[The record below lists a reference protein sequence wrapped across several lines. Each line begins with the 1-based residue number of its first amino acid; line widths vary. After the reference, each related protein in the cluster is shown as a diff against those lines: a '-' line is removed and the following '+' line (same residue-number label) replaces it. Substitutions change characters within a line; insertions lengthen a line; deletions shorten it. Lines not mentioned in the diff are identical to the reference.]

1 MSIPG
6 TLIRQR
12 DFSAG
17 HVDDVAERRSDLK
30 IFDAAMAKA
39 VNGRPRE
46 AGGVTRRPG
55 RRTVY
60 FDGGQHDLVR
70 PTSDAAFD
78 ITFAPGRFTARLQG
92 GGIVANITGCPW
104 TTEILPNLSWQAIG
118 RRIYIV
124 ARGMQP
130 QYVEYDPSAGAWALF
145 AYDFQSDA
153 SGRLYAPYHRFA
165 DLGIT
170 LAPSALTG
178 SITLVASDDVF
189 VAGHVGVTFTYVGR
203 QVRITAITNSKRATA
218 TVLEELPPTFRLT
231 VDSTAGFAVGQ
242 TLEGVDTG
250 TVGEITQINTGSGYL
265 YVVVTNNFSGFTVDE
280 YVIGA
285 NGRGKVT
292 ATTSASPGASIQW
305 RECFMSALRGYPGS
319 VAYIHQ
325 RIVFCD
331 WPQFE
336 NAILASAVGF
346 EQDFDTASA
355 SADAAIFTYV
365 PLSCRAFQVIEGTD
379 VFVLTDAGSW
389 FMPVS
394 EQLPFTQGN
403 ARFKKISAIAASNV
417 RAVFA
422 EDAVVFVGA
431 DSQRVLAIVPV
442 GADQRPY
449 QVTDLSEWHQDLFN
463 TPLSIAVSDGSR
475 AAPGRMLYVVNTN
488 GTVVVGRYQQGAEFI
503 GWFPWVSEGSVTAVC
518 AKFGTV
524 LFSVAYSSTEV
535 VEEID
540 DEVYLDGC
548 VELSD
553 FTGEDAIQTS
563 TGAPIQTSTGLN
575 LVTADGALVPFA
587 GVTMYGWG
595 DGEFLGEIDV
605 DAEGRV
611 EFPEGY
617 TDRLIGWLYEPDW
630 EFFVPTFEGGEA
642 FGQGRRRRK
651 VRQVVLTVRDTVTFN
666 ADGHAYSHEFAG
678 YRVGESQ
685 EEPRPERDEVFR
697 YRQIG
702 RSFDPRVRVRQPVPG
717 PLTIIEVATE
727 ATI

>member
-6 TLIRQR
+6 TMVRQR

-17 HVDDVAERRSDLK
+17 QVDEFAERRSDIKLL
-30 IFDAAMAKA
+30 DAAMAKA
-39 VNGRPRE
+39 TNGRPRE

-55 RRTVY
+55 RRVVY

-78 ITFAPGRFTARLQG
+78 ITFAVGRFTARLQG

-104 TTEILPNLSWQAIG
+104 TAEILPNLSWQAIG

-130 QYVEYDPSAGAWALF
+130 QYVEYDPIAGAWALF
-145 AYDFQSDA
+145 DYEFQSDSA
-153 SGRLYAPYHRFA
+153 GRLYAPFHRYA

-170 LAPSALTG
+170 LRPSALTG
-178 SITLVASDDVF
+178 SVALLASAPVF

-203 QVRITAITNSKRATA
+203 QVRVTAVADSTSATA
-218 TVLEELPPTFRLT
+218 TVIEELPPTFRLT
-231 VDSTAGFAVGQ
+231 VDSTAGFSVGQ
-242 TLEGVDTG
+242 SVEGLDTS
-250 TVGEITQINTGSGYL
+250 TVGEITEINTGSGYL
-265 YVVVTNNFSGFTVDE
+265 YVVVTNNFSGFQVDE

-292 ATTSASPGASIQW
+292 AVTTASPGASVQW
-305 RECFMSALRGYPGS
+305 LECFMSELRGYPGS
-319 VAYIHQ
+319 VAYINQ
-325 RIVFCD
+325 RLVLCD

-336 NAILASAVGF
+336 AAILASAVGF
-346 EQDFDTASA
+346 DQDFETSSA

-365 PLSCRAFQVIEGTD
+365 PLSCRVYQVIEGPD

-394 EQLPFTQGN
+394 ESLPFTQGN
-403 ARFKKISAIAASNV
+403 ARFKRISGIASSNV

-422 EDAVVFVGA
+422 EEAVVFVGA
-431 DSQRVLAIVPV
+431 EAQRVLAIVPV

-449 QVTDLSEWHQDLFN
+449 EVMDLSEWHQDLFD

-475 AAPGRMLYVVNTN
+475 AAPGRMLYVVNSD
-488 GTVVVGRYQQGAEFI
+488 GTVTVGRYQRGAEFI
-503 GWFPWVSEGSVTAVC
+503 GWFPWTGEGQVTACC

-535 VEEID
+535 VEELD
-540 DEVYLDGC
+540 DSLYLDGC

-563 TGAPIQTSTGLN
+563 TSEPIQTSTGQN
-575 LVTADGALVPFA
+575 FVTSDGALVPFA

-595 DGEFLGEIDV
+595 DGQYLGEIEV
-605 DAEGRV
+605 DADGRV

-617 TDRLIGWLYEPDW
+617 DDRLIGWLYEPDW

-642 FGQGRRRRK
+642 FGQARRRRK
-651 VRQVVLTVRDTVTFN
+651 VKQVVITVRNTVTFQ

-678 YRVGESQ
+678 YRIGESQ
-685 EEPRPERDEVFR
+685 EEPRPERDDVFR
-697 YRQIG
+697 YRRLG
-702 RSFDPRVRVRQPVPG
+702 RSFDPRVSVRQPVPG